1 MVSGLVQQGKANLK
15 KGVVEVAQNFNKLMT
30 LSRANAMPL
39 TRIVDNFVELKGGF
53 DSSFTFH
60 DPKVKPDAIEN
71 GPRNLM
77 PFQDAIAFVVGG
89 GNYIEYENL
98 IEHLHGRGIVYG
110 ASALLGGAQFL
121 ESFSLS
127 DPQP

>member
-1 MVSGLVQQGKANLK
+1 MPYKSLVLYAHVCHPNVSNLK
-15 KGVVEVAQNFNKLMT
+15 
-30 LSRANAMPL
+30 
-39 TRIVDNFVELKGGF
+39 RIPHVYVCAKR
-53 DSSFTFH
+53 FTYH

>member
-15 KGVVEVAQNFNKLMT
+15 KGVAEVAQNFNKLMT
-30 LSRANAMPL
+30 LSRAKAMSL
-39 TRIVDNFVELKGGF
+39 TRIVDSFVEQKGGL
-53 DSSFTFH
+53 DNSFTYH
-60 DPKVKPDAIEN
+60 DPKVKLDAIEN

-98 IEHLHGRGIVYG
+98 MEHLRGRGVVYG
-110 ASALLGGAQFL
+110 ASSLLGGAQFL
-121 ESFSLS
+121 ESLS